1 MMREE
6 HDPKADPKCEQP
18 QKTRSRFVIGEGDAR
33 ITSRRAPDEAEVM
46 EGDRL
51 LSKVL
56 RRRERI

>member
-6 HDPKADPKCEQP
+6 GDPEVDLRRKLP

-33 ITSRRAPDEAEVM
+33 ITGRHSPDDAEVKEAE
-46 EGDRL
+46 RL

>member
-6 HDPKADPKCEQP
+6 RDPKADPKREPP

-33 ITSRRAPDEAEVM
+33 ITGRHSPDDAEVKEAE
-46 EGDRL
+46 RL